1 MIAVRADVEAQAAA
15 ADGAL
20 DAAFSTPPS
29 ASAGSAESAGS
40 ADNAKE
46 ASLRSVVA
54 HRCATE
60 MHDADVLACR
70 VDRALEA
77 LDSVS
82 DSMSD
87 SVLDNSTLDALA
99 HAVSDARARV
109 RDGAP
114 SLTIRFAS
122 CLRHARLTTEALS
135 ASVDRNDCA
144 AVAFLLRWGTFCEAS
159 AWLPLFPASENPETP
174 ETVAILRLFL
184 GDARIART
192 TEYADYREM
201 LMQAVANGNAAFVDA
216 LFDACANH
224 AGTPALRSND
234 VEAFCEMAFS
244 RTCDSDRHESRV
256 QVYATLLRKS
266 DTSEC
271 RSLDIFPMHFERVV
285 TRFGRL
291 HLRVPFLKT
300 AFAWWDVIQCML
312 DDTSG
317 RFDRVFEEHA
327 AALMTHTA
335 RFGVAAL
342 ERVLN
347 DRRAA
352 AALAQVRARASV
364 KEAMMGAASTGR
376 TDALRV
382 LMEHPHVAHHVHA
395 CPKILV
401 DVFEHVVLL
410 RGSTAHSTAVAVA
423 DVMLGAPQ
431 LDIAVITD
439 SIARAAVKG
448 RCHPDTLRFI
458 VNHPR
463 MTTARARVLAAATAL
478 SADAQGR
485 EHEVYD
491 SALCLAALC
500 ET

>member
-1 MIAVRADVEAQAAA
+1 
-15 ADGAL
+15 
-20 DAAFSTPPS
+20 
-29 ASAGSAESAGS
+29 
-40 ADNAKE
+40 
-46 ASLRSVVA
+46 
-54 HRCATE
+54 

-122 CLRHARLTTEALS
+122 CLRHARLTTDALS

-144 AVAFLLRWGTFCEAS
+144 AAAFLLRWGTFCEAS

-184 GDARIART
+184 GDARIARA
-192 TEYADYREM
+192 TEYVDYRDM
-201 LMQAVANGNAAFVDA
+201 LIQAVANGNAAFVDA
-216 LFDACANH
+216 LFDACANN
-224 AGTPALRSND
+224 AGTPALRGRD
-234 VEAFCEMAFS
+234 VEAFCEMALS
-244 RTCDSDRHESRV
+244 RTYDSDRHESRV

-291 HLRVPFLKT
+291 HLRVPFLRA
-300 AFAWWDVIQCML
+300 AFALWDVIQCML

-327 AALMTHTA
+327 AALLTYIA
-335 RFGVAAL
+335 RFSAPAL

-347 DRRAA
+347 DRRTAA
-352 AALAQVRARASV
+352 PLAQVRARASV
-364 KEAMMGAASTGR
+364 REAMMGAASVER

-382 LMEHPHVAHHVHA
+382 LMAHPHVAHHVHA
-395 CPKILV
+395 RPEILV
-401 DVFEHVVLL
+401 DVFENVVLL
-410 RGSTAHSTAVAVA
+410 GDICCDKSGKYGITAHSTAVA
-423 DVMLGAPQ
+423 DVMLGDPH
-431 LDIAVITD
+431 LDLAVMTD
-439 SIARAAVKG
+439 SIAKAAVLG

-458 VNHPR
+458 VSHPR
-463 MTTARARVLAAATAL
+463 MTATARTRVLAAATAL
-478 SADAQGR
+478 SADAQK
-485 EHEVYD
+485 HEYELYD
-491 SALCLAALC
+491 AASCLAALC
-500 ET
+500 GPVGPVGPT